1 MRKWDELPRDMKNM
15 EVKYYYQILQ
25 SRKASLIMKRVMDIL
40 LSAILLIILLPLFLL
55 VGIIIKVDSHGPVMF
70 RQMRITQYE
79 RKFRIFKFRTMVE
92 NAEQVGTQVT
102 TKGDMRVTR
111 VGKFLRK
118 YRIDEIPQLI
128 NIFLGDMTFVGTRPE
143 VEKYVHY
150 YTDAM
155 KATLLLP
162 AGVTSRTSIL
172 YKDEEKLLDEAK
184 DADEVYV
191 NIILPEK
198 MKYNLA
204 LIEEFNF
211 WEDIKTMLLT
221 VKAVIKR

>member
-1 MRKWDELPRDMKNM
+1 M

>member
-1 MRKWDELPRDMKNM
+1 M
-15 EVKYYYQILQ
+15 
-25 SRKASLIMKRVMDIL
+25 
-40 LSAILLIILLPLFLL
+40 
-55 VGIIIKVDSHGPVMF
+55 
-70 RQMRITQYE
+70 
-79 RKFRIFKFRTMVE
+79 
-92 NAEQVGTQVT
+92 
-102 TKGDMRVTR
+102 
-111 VGKFLRK
+111 
-118 YRIDEIPQLI
+118 
-128 NIFLGDMTFVGTRPE
+128 
-143 VEKYVHY
+143 HY